1 MRVRLIVVAA
11 AIAVAACAPRDS
23 IANDTAGEPIANA
36 ASPEGPTVSQ
46 QVPTLEGEWRVA
58 GIDRQPLD
66 QPVGLALSAS
76 AEEIWWDPRCA
87 GYVRSYR
94 IEGDKFTTGPHLGF
108 VPRKPGEPTPP
119 VCTIGP
125 PPRIGDVFRA
135 LTEATTIVRTPQNG
149 IEISGGGH
157 SVLLFSQ

>member
-1 MRVRLIVVAA
+1 MRVCMIALE
-11 AIAVAACAPRDS
+11 AIATAACAPRDS
-23 IANDTAGEPIANA
+23 IANDTASEPLANA
-36 ASPEGPTVSQ
+36 ASPEGAAVSQ
-46 QVPTLEGEWRVA
+46 QVSTLEGEWRVA
-58 GIDRQPLD
+58 GIDGQPLD

-76 AEEIWWDPRCA
+76 AQEIWWNPRCA

-94 IEGDKFTTGPHLGF
+94 IEGGKFSTGPHLGF

-119 VCTIGP
+119 VCTIAP

-135 LTEATTIVRTPQNG
+135 LTEATMITRTPQNG

>member
-1 MRVRLIVVAA
+1 MASATAVTSTPPVSSAPPVRTPELQ
-11 AIAVAACAPRDS
+11 
-23 IANDTAGEPIANA
+23 PI
-36 ASPEGPTVSQ
+36 Q
-46 QVPTLEGEWRVA
+46 TLEGEWRVA
-58 GIDRQPLD
+58 GIDGQPLD

-76 AEEIWWDPRCA
+76 AQEIWWDPRCA

-94 IEGDKFTTGPHLGF
+94 IQGAKFATGPHLGF

-119 VCTIGP
+119 VCTIAP

-135 LTEATTIVRTPQNG
+135 LTEATTIARTPQNG

>member
-1 MRVRLIVVAA
+1 MRIHSLVLV
-11 AIAVAACAPRDS
+11 AIASAACAPRDQV
-23 IANDTAGEPIANA
+23 ANETMAPPPAEAAAAGESAP
-36 ASPEGPTVSQ
+36 VL
-46 QVPTLEGEWRVA
+46 TLEGEWRVA
-58 GIDRQPLD
+58 GIDGQPLE
-66 QPVGLALSAS
+66 QPVGLALRAS
-76 AEEIWWDPRCA
+76 AQEIWWDPRCA

-94 IEGDKFTTGPHLGF
+94 IEGGKFTTGPHIGF

-119 VCTIGP
+119 VCTIAP

-149 IEISGGGH
+149 IEILGGGH

>member
-1 MRVRLIVVAA
+1 MNVR
-11 AIAVAACAPRDS
+11 AIAFAVLLTACAPRDQ
-23 IANDTAGEPIANA
+23 IANETISPPSAEAPAVAEPAPIR
-36 ASPEGPTVSQ
+36 
-46 QVPTLEGEWRVA
+46 TLEGEWRVA
-58 GIDRQPLD
+58 GIDGQALD
-66 QPVGLALSAS
+66 QPVGLALSSS
-76 AEEIWWDPRCA
+76 AHEIWWDPRCA

-94 IEGDKFTTGPHLGF
+94 IEGGKFTTGPHLGF
-108 VPRKPGEPTPP
+108 VPRKPGEPTSP
-119 VCTIGP
+119 VCAIAP

>member
-1 MRVRLIVVAA
+1 MNFR
-11 AIAVAACAPRDS
+11 AIAFAALLTACAPS
-23 IANDTAGEPIANA
+23 EQFANETVTPSFVGAPVVAEPA
-36 ASPEGPTVSQ
+36 PVQ
-46 QVPTLEGEWRVA
+46 TLEGEWRVA
-58 GIDRQPLD
+58 GIDGQPLD

-76 AEEIWWDPRCA
+76 AQEIWWDPRCA

-94 IEGDKFTTGPHLGF
+94 IDGGKFTTGPHIGF
-108 VPRKPGEPTPP
+108 VPRKPGEHTPP
-119 VCTIGP
+119 VCTIAP

-135 LTEATTIVRTPQNG
+135 LTSATAIVRTPQNG

>member
-1 MRVRLIVVAA
+1 MNLR
-11 AIAVAACAPRDS
+11 AIALVVLLAACAPRDQV
-23 IANDTAGEPIANA
+23 ANETV
-36 ASPEGPTVSQ
+36 ASPSAEAPAVPAPAPI
-46 QVPTLEGEWRVA
+46 PTLEGEWRVA
-58 GIDRQPLD
+58 GIDGRSLD

-76 AEEIWWDPRCA
+76 AQEIWWDPRCA

-94 IEGDKFTTGPHLGF
+94 IAGSKSPTGPHIGF

-119 VCTIGP
+119 VCTIAP
-125 PPRIGDVFRA
+125 APRIGDVFRA
-135 LTEATTIVRTPQNG
+135 LTEATTIARTTQSG

>member
-1 MRVRLIVVAA
+1 MRVRLIALAA
-11 AIAVAACAPRDS
+11 AIAAAACAPRDS
-23 IANDTAGEPIANA
+23 IANDTAVEPVANA
-36 ASPEGPTVSQ
+36 ASPERTTVSQ
-46 QVPTLEGEWRVA
+46 QVPTLEGAWRVA
-58 GIDRQPLD
+58 GIDGQSLD

-76 AEEIWWDPRCA
+76 AQEIWWDPRCA

-94 IEGDKFTTGPHLGF
+94 IEGDKFRTGPNLGF

-119 VCTIGP
+119 VCTIAP

-135 LTEATTIVRTPQNG
+135 LSEATAIVRTPQNG

-157 SVLLFSQ
+157 SILLFSQ